1 MVTFSNPMKNPVIF
15 AIVLSCSLLDSV
27 VAAPRDNAGG
37 NAKMV
42 NKLQSMVKDITTERD
57 QIKAENGKLTTEIE
71 SLKSQVSQEKEASA
85 ALEGSLNAE
94 LSAAKASK
102 EELQSRVDATTAKL
116 REVVDKYNALNKSK
130 NDLSVA
136 HTTLQSTQQVTAS
149 ELKQCESKNLKMF
162 EGAKEIIDGYHHC
175 QNKDIVDTLIDSEPF
190 SQIKNVEFETIIQDY
205 EDKILKQKYHP
216 NAAAESAIKANVEA
230 QAKEVKAP
238 LGVDEPSVPAPKPT
252 PAAVTKPAV
261 VKK

>member
-1 MVTFSNPMKNPVIF
+1 MVTFSNPIKNPVIF
-15 AIVLSCSLLDSV
+15 AIVLSFSLLDSV
-27 VAAPRDNAGG
+27 TAAPRDNGGG
-37 NAKMV
+37 NAKIV
-42 NKLQSMVKDITTERD
+42 NKLQSMVKDITSERD

-71 SLKSQVSQEKEASA
+71 SLKAQVSQEKETSA

-94 LSAAKASK
+94 LSAEKASK
-102 EELQSRVDATTAKL
+102 EELQNRVEATTAKL

-149 ELKQCESKNLKMF
+149 ELKQCESKNIKMF
-162 EGAKEIIDGYHHC
+162 EGAKEIIEGYHHC

-205 EDKILKQKYHP
+205 EDKILKQKYHT
-216 NAAAESAIKANVEA
+216 NAAAESAIKANAEA
-230 QAKEVKAP
+230 QAKEVKMP
-238 LGVDEPSVPAPKPT
+238 LGLDEPSVPAPKPA
-252 PAAVTKPAV
+252 PAVVAKPAV